1 MSPFKIEVS
10 VAISVDLLRVNPE
23 RIYVFEDTL
32 DRSGSYGSA
41 ALRRESNACGIPT
54 RKSPGLASHTVF
66 SDQDHEF
73 EAVTLA
79 LRQLYKAG
87 RRSTLVFP
95 STGIGHGPYGLVNHS
110 PKIYSHVCQ
119 ILQDHFGYQQPA
131 LTDVVS
137 SLESSSTPTP
147 FHHQLLTKICTGGG
161 IIMASLIAEQH
172 QMSLEELKAL
182 CSKAGAELEMQ
193 GRLYPL
199 YRPVYRWASDA

>member
-1 MSPFKIEVS
+1 MRPFKIEVS
-10 VAISVDLLRVNPE
+10 AAIDVDLLRVNPE
-23 RIYVFEDTL
+23 RVYVFEDTL
-32 DRSGSYGSA
+32 DRSGSCGPA
-41 ALRRESNACGIPT
+41 ALHRESNACGIPT
-54 RKSPGLASHTVF
+54 RKSPGLGSHTVF

-87 RRSTLVFP
+87 RHTTLVFP

-131 LTDVVS
+131 VTDAVS
-137 SLESSSTPTP
+137 SLESSAIAPL
-147 FHHQLLTKICTGGG
+147 HHQLLTKVCTGGG
-161 IIMASLIAEQH
+161 ITMASVIAEQH
-172 QMSLEELKAL
+172 EMSLDELKAL
-182 CSKAGAELEMQ
+182 CSKAGAELETQ

-199 YRPVYRWASDA
+199 YRSVYRWASNA